1 MVLVPMDS
9 PGVHIVRHLTVF
21 QYDDAP
27 SGHAE
32 VEFSDVVVPV
42 ENLLLGEGRGFEIA
56 QVCVYV
62 WSIAFIRGLYV
73 CAGQTWSREDPPL
86 YEADWYG

>member
-9 PGVHIVRHLTVF
+9 SGVHIVRHLTVF

-32 VEFSDVVVPV
+32 VEFSDVAVPV

-56 QVCVYV
+56 QVCVYIWYSLHKRTV
-62 WSIAFIRGLYV
+62 CV
-73 CAGQTWSREDPPL
+73 CAGQTWTRQDPPL